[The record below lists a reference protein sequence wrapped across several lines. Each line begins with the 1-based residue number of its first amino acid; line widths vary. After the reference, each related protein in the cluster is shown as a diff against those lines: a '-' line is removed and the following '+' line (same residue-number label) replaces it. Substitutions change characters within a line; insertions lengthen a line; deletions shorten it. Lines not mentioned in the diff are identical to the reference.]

1 MKPGV
6 TTEFETTEFAGIT
19 AKIINPYPNP
29 FTVLD
34 MTIKPGFGA
43 PAHISSTEDKL
54 FMVIEGQL
62 KYLIGDKT
70 EIVGPG
76 ARRDQF
82 QGAQFTASQML
93 ASVTPGISLCPRHA
107 ATRNS
112 SATCTTYRS
121 RVSSTW
127 TNYRDRPTPRPS
139 YRRVT
144 TVTVVPFVCPRL
156 MVRSSRSNYWRADR
170 LHAPARQSD
179 HERLGVFECDQVAA
193 RRHLLS
199 GSSQA

>member
-19 AKIINPYPNP
+19 AKIINPYPSP

-76 ARRDQF
+76 ARVIIPR
-82 QGAQFTASQML
+82 GVIHGFTN
-93 ASVTPGISLCPRHA
+93 VGIGDARHIL
-107 ATRNS
+107 
-112 SATCTTYRS
+112 
-121 RVSSTW
+121 VS
-127 TNYRDRPTPRPS
+127 TPRRHEEFFRDLHSIPE
-139 YRRVT
+139 
-144 TVTVVPFVCPRL
+144 PREQHL
-156 MVRSSRSNYWRADR
+156 DQLPAIAQRHDQAMSGHCRNGVSLLLSETDGAAVLHRTIGAADGLRA
-170 LHAPARQSD
+170 PPCQSD
-179 HERLGVFECDQVAA
+179 HARLGVFECDQVAA
-193 RRHLLS
+193 RRPLLS
-199 GSSQA
+199 GPSQA